1 MNQTRRKVALWAILA
16 IGVGL
21 ILAPVVFQMFSRTPA
36 GGDMIADFEPYMDP
50 EVISDFRGYMEVIG
64 AADAES
70 VDRLG
75 VDLDTSG
82 AIPAAD
88 QATALAAVTNL
99 NTSWPGIDDDMTD
112 LLDRMDA
119 NLDNYDAVAALP
131 PFALFPWFFVIPGLL
146 IVGGAAHIL
155 RLEHLL
161 RRAGHHRHET
171 QELWV
176 LIGLGVA
183 VALAPVAFQM
193 FTRAPQGAE
202 MIDEFR
208 PMMTRERVLDVQ
220 SYFVTMGAAE
230 GQLRVVALPAAAE
243 AGDLDTADRY
253 PAITEFSENW
263 PTIVGDFNPMVATM
277 SDNVDNFEGIDALP
291 PFGLFPWFFVF
302 PGLLVAAAA
311 IIANRGTQPDPDLS
325 QPSASRSD

>member
-1 MNQTRRKVALWAILA
+1 MKQRRRKAALWAILA

-21 ILAPVVFQMFSRTPA
+21 VCAPVVFQMFSRAPD

-50 EVISDFRGYMEVIG
+50 VVISDFRGYMEVIG
-64 AADAES
+64 AADTES
-70 VDRLG
+70 VDRLR

-82 AIPAAD
+82 AITAD
-88 QATALAAVTNL
+88 DQPTQLAAVTNL

-119 NLDNYDAVAALP
+119 NLDNYEAVAALP

-146 IVGGAAHIL
+146 IAGGAAHVL
-155 RLEHLL
+155 RLAHLL
-161 RRAGHHRHET
+161 RRVGHHDHET
-171 QELWV
+171 QELRV
-176 LIGLGVA
+176 LIGLGIA

-193 FTRAPQGAE
+193 FSRAPQGAE

-230 GQLRVVALPAAAE
+230 GQLRVVALPAATDAGGFDAAE
-243 AGDLDTADRY
+243 RY
-253 PAITEFSENW
+253 PAITEFSEQW
-263 PTIVGDFNPMVATM
+263 PTIVADFNPMVATM

-291 PFGLFPWFFVF
+291 PFWLFPWFFVA

-311 IIANRGTQPDPDLS
+311 VVANRGTEPDTDLS
-325 QPSASRSD
+325 QPSASRSA